1 MFRLDSYILRAA
13 CLLPLALFLLPLPA
27 GAAQEVVWRMDYNA
41 ARREAGEKNRPLVI
55 DFGTENCF
63 WCKKLDAVTF
73 KDPTV
78 AGLMNERFVPLRID
92 AEKDA
97 PLATALRIQSYPTIV
112 LASADGKILDMQEGF
127 LEAPRFL
134 EKLQRVLAALPSPP
148 SPTPATPPAP
158 PAPPADPDW
167 MVRDYDGAAKAIAAS
182 DYAAAVALLKHLLED
197 GQQRPVQVKARQLL
211 QDLEQQ
217 AAGRLARAKQ
227 LVDKGQSEEAM
238 QTVTQLIRT
247 FAGTQ
252 AAKDGGQML
261 TSLSSTQ
268 DVKSTQRS
276 KRAREV
282 LAQAREDYRTQQ
294 YLSCL
299 NRCEMLLTSFPDLPE
314 GNEAMQLAAEIKGNP
329 EWMRQA
335 CDSLSDQLGVLYLS
349 LAETWLK
356 KGQPEQAVLC
366 LERVVQTLPGT
377 RQAEAAQTRLAQI
390 QGQPTQPVTFKK

>member
-1 MFRLDSYILRAA
+1 MYPSCSLRAA
-13 CLLPLALFLLPLPA
+13 CFLPLALVLLPLPA
-27 GAAQEVVWRMDYNA
+27 RAAQEVAWRMDYNT
-41 ARREAGEKNRPLVI
+41 ARREANEKNRPLVI

-63 WCKKLDAVTF
+63 WCKKLDAITF
-73 KDPTV
+73 KDPAV
-78 AGLMNERFVPLRID
+78 ASLMNERFIPLRID

-127 LEAPRFL
+127 LEAPRL
-134 EKLQRVLAALPSPP
+134 VDKLQRVLATLP
-148 SPTPATPPAP
+148 SPTPPPP
-158 PAPPADPDW
+158 PLPSDPDW

-182 DYAAAVALLKHLLED
+182 DYAAAVALLKHVLED
-197 GQQRPVQVKARQLL
+197 GQQRPVQVKSRQLL

-227 LVDKGQSEEAM
+227 LVDKGQAEEAM

-261 TSLSSTQ
+261 TSLSNTP
-268 DVKSTQRS
+268 DVKTTQRS

-294 YLSCL
+294 YLTCL

-314 GNEAMQLAAEIKGNP
+314 GNEAMQLAAEIKANP